1 MKSRVIF
8 LVCFLGAWISEAQ
21 TTHLDKEAA
30 FSAALDKNFGIQVS
44 RNQRNIVKNNAS
56 VLNSGFL
63 PTVSAISAANYNQD
77 NSTIEFPGQVLADG
91 TPRPNVVLD
100 QAEAQRGG
108 KLDESGLMDGSN
120 IIELFVLFSDET
132 SDGLGVTFDR
142 LCLPT
147 HALTAPTSSIEQKFE
162 GALELLPC
170 LDFGWCCLMRIYPM
184 S

>member
-1 MKSRVIF
+1 LAVYIQTNVALLSPCSPVANFVARDGTGNRSRVRGDGVK
-8 LVCFLGAWISEAQ
+8 LRDPADWRDKLG
-21 TTHLDKEAA
+21 
-30 FSAALDKNFGIQVS
+30 
-44 RNQRNIVKNNAS
+44 
-56 VLNSGFL
+56 
-63 PTVSAISAANYNQD
+63 
-77 NSTIEFPGQVLADG
+77 
-91 TPRPNVVLD
+91 
-100 QAEAQRGG
+100 GG

-170 LDFGWCCLMRIYPM
+170 
-184 S
+184 